1 MIESIGHVIM
11 TNLSPGVWPPGPEP
25 ASSDR
30 IVTYIPSPHHRSAQS
45 LLYKQ
50 QVTGKDLVF
59 LFYKEVEIYYIKIK
73 NKSLVLTHDRQILKL
88 MNTVYSLKS
97 VIMRNFVFLYIPI
110 AGKFFLYVHQI
121 LDKKSPFNSS
131 LSAKNG
137 NRVTSMI
144 HVWYYNFSF

>member
-59 LFYKEVEIYYIKIK
+59 LFYKEMEIYYIKIK
-73 NKSLVLTHDRQILKL
+73 ALSWHMIDKYLNWWI
-88 MNTVYSLKS
+88 YSLKS